1 MNVYSEK
8 KVNWSYIIQQIEW
21 SIKDKYITHTSLK
34 LSLIWPFT
42 QWDARIRRNLR
53 NIHIGAFCLKAY
65 NTPHFL
71 PFLDQRSGLWTSSWT
86 IRTPNMVLPSRFL
99 ASNISALRVPHLGE
113 HFQRRPWAVVLVRAS
128 PQGPGERWEFVECC
142 PSRKLRSLVFV
153 WK

>member
-65 NTPHFL
+65 NTPTVSISL
-71 PFLDQRSGLWTSSWT
+71 INAGCGPLLKLSAILIWSCPRVPLRRISLRSGSTTLGSISSAAHGLLSW
-86 IRTPNMVLPSRFL
+86 
-99 ASNISALRVPHLGE
+99 SAHRRRAAGSVGNLSSVAHLGSYG
-113 HFQRRPWAVVLVRAS
+113 HQYV
-128 PQGPGERWEFVECC
+128 C
-142 PSRKLRSLVFV
+142 K
-153 WK
+153 